1 LVNGGGAITLQFQ
14 RAPFRPL
21 TRTIFVPWNQII
33 VLPPVQMKLVDE
45 SDSKMPKI
53 QANTAYSFLNALEYK
68 FYDGNLNDTNIP
80 VSNAAICPDHDHELL
95 RPTLTSTWMPNA
107 IGSMAGRSAIF
118 AENQVNSPL
127 RYLCICANLLMSEFM
142 TPLLY
147 YYIMN
152 LYVQTQHTRG
162 LERERERLSRQFIH
176 SFGNEFMFNVA
187 CQ

>member
-1 LVNGGGAITLQFQ
+1 MVNGGGAITLQFQ

-53 QANTAYSFLNALEYK
+53 HANIAYSFLNALEYK
-68 FYDGNLNDTNIP
+68 FYDGNLNDSNVQP
-80 VSNAAICPDHDHELL
+80 VSNSAICPDHDHEIL

-118 AENQVNSPL
+118 AENQVSSLPYL
-127 RYLCICANLLMSEFM
+127 QVRYLCYF
-142 TPLLY
+142 
-147 YYIMN
+147 
-152 LYVQTQHTRG
+152 R
-162 LERERERLSRQFIH
+162 
-176 SFGNEFMFNVA
+176 
-187 CQ
+187 

>member
-14 RAPFRPL
+14 RSSFRPL

-33 VLPPVQMKLVDE
+33 VLPPVQLKFIDE
-45 SDSKMPKI
+45 TDLKMPKLRPNI
-53 QANTAYSFLNALEYK
+53 AFSFLNALEYK
-68 FYDGNLNDTNIP
+68 FYDGNLNDTKMP

-118 AENQVNSPL
+118 AENQVSSPL
-127 RYLCICANLLMSEFM
+127 RYLCIYANLLMSEFM

-147 YYIMN
+147 YIIMI
-152 LYVQTQHTRG
+152 LYVWITHT
-162 LERERERLSRQFIH
+162 SRVRKKISKHFI
-176 SFGNEFMFNVA
+176 SFIWK
-187 CQ
+187 